1 MYANLENRLEPEHT
15 LSTRD
20 IRVIGRRI
28 RMSAVYESNLRVA
41 EHLYIRRSLAAGF
54 MRSIILRADIT
65 RILPTAEFK
74 IFE

>member
-1 MYANLENRLEPEHT
+1 MPYMYANLENRLEPMH

-28 RMSAVYESNLRVA
+28 RMSAVHESNLRVA

-54 MRSIILRADIT
+54 MRSIILKADIT
-65 RILPTAEFK
+65 NR
-74 IFE
+74 